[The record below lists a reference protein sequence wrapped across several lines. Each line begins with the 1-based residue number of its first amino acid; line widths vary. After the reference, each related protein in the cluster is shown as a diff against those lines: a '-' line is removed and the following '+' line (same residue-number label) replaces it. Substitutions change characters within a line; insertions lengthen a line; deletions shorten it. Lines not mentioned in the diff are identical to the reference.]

1 MNTLLISYYSMM
13 SIPSFLYRPLHNY
26 AAMEIVV
33 ECISLGSAFYNSTRE
48 KYHLLRVISAEHGTS
63 QYKALMD
70 LHTLI

>member
-13 SIPSFLYRPLHNY
+13 SIPFFLYRPLHNDST
-26 AAMEIVV
+26 MERVV

-48 KYHLLRVISAEHGTS
+48 NYHLLRVISAEHGTS
-63 QYKALMD
+63 QHKTLMD